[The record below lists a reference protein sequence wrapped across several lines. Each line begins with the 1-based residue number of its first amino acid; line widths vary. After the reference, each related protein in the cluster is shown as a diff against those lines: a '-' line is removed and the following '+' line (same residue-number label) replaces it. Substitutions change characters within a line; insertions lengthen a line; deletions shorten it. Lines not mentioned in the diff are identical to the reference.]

1 MPAFKTTALPSP
13 DATFTVREVARHAE
27 CTIRT
32 VRNYIRVKVVPAP
45 KFRSSKTR
53 YDRAFLVRLRA
64 AMVLRRR
71 GLHVRGVLETLAAT
85 SPEELFHL
93 AGYDTPPEGIEAV
106 VATLAA
112 PGDRSGAHEP
122 GEVGRTGPRGASG
135 APGHGAQR
143 SLPGAGDGAGA
154 AAGSSGGGGA
164 WPGAEHARDGVGT
177 PRALPAGFLG
187 RYRPGAVAPHER
199 WDAFEICPGVKLVVR
214 AEPDPEALRVAE
226 EILALFGP
234 PG

>member
-1 MPAFKTTALPSP
+1 MPPFKTTALPSP

-93 AGYDTPPEGIEAV
+93 AGYDTPPEGIDAV

-112 PGDRSGAHEP
+112 PGDRSGAHEA
-122 GEVGRTGPRGASG
+122 GEARSTGPRGASG
-135 APGHGAQR
+135 APVHGAQR
-143 SLPGAGDGAGA
+143 SVPGVGARAGAG
-154 AAGSSGGGGA
+154 
-164 WPGAEHARDGVGT
+164 HAPDGVGA

-199 WDAFEICPGVKLVVR
+199 WDAFDLCPGVKLVVR

-226 EILALFGP
+226 DILALFGP